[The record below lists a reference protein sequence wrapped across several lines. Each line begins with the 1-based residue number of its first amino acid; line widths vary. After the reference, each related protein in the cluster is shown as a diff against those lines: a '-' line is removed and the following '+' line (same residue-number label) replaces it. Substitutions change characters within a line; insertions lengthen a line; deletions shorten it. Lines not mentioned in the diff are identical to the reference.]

1 MTVIVDSSFVYA
13 LYNAREQHHQAAV
26 DYFRRSSDSFLVPDV
41 ALPEVC
47 FLCRRD
53 LGQRGVRTFL
63 QYFSQLDAP
72 LEPLIRA
79 DLPVIIAIMSAYA
92 DARFDVV
99 DCCIMAIAARM
110 NLTKIVTFD
119 RRDFGI
125 FQPRHCDYFEL
136 LP

>member
-26 DYFRRSSDSFLVPDV
+26 DYFRRSSDSYLVPDV

-53 LGQRGVRTFL
+53 LG
-63 QYFSQLDAP
+63 
-72 LEPLIRA
+72 
-79 DLPVIIAIMSAYA
+79 
-92 DARFDVV
+92 
-99 DCCIMAIAARM
+99 
-110 NLTKIVTFD
+110 
-119 RRDFGI
+119 I